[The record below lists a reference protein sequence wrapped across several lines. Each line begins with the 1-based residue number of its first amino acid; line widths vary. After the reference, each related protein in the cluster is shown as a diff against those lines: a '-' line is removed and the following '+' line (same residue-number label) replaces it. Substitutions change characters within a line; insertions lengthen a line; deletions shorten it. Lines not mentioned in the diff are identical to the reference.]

1 MAPFMPNGLA
11 AMGCIA
17 VLSFG
22 FGLAQGL
29 PAVSIQA
36 IAPNQLRARVMALY
50 FLIGNVVAF
59 TIGPTGVAMIS
70 DYWLK
75 DSAKIGVAIGMLTL
89 IMLPIGLLSLWAAR
103 SEFRQIV
110 GASDPA

>member
-1 MAPFMPNGLA
+1 MPNGWA

-36 IAPNQLRARVMALY
+36 IAPNQLRARAMALY

-110 GASDPA
+110 GANDPA

>member
-1 MAPFMPNGLA
+1 MVKLLVTPSRLA
-11 AMGCIA
+11 SPRRIRTHAEW
-17 VLSFG
+17 
-22 FGLAQGL
+22 
-29 PAVSIQA
+29 
-36 IAPNQLRARVMALY
+36 
-50 FLIGNVVAF
+50 NVHTHIAF

-89 IMLPIGLLSLWAAR
+89 IMLPLGLLALWAAR

-110 GASDPA
+110 GAAEPAEGT

>member
-1 MAPFMPNGLA
+1 
-11 AMGCIA
+11 
-17 VLSFG
+17 
-22 FGLAQGL
+22 
-29 PAVSIQA
+29 
-36 IAPNQLRARVMALY
+36 MALY

-89 IMLPIGLLSLWAAR
+89 IMLPLGLLALWAAR

-110 GASDPA
+110 GANEPA